1 MKDYENFVARM
12 GSFDME
18 LTPPETDQDLLNHFG
33 VKGMKWGV
41 RKNRPEGV
49 SARTNR
55 QAKKDAKEFTKA
67 KMYYGEG
74 AGTRRKLIKSTVE
87 ARAKKD
93 PSYKKAFDAHV
104 ENTDFAKR
112 SKQAVSQRRSTDTK
126 NAVAK
131 TGKQVSHALRGN
143 SQYAGFG
150 AIAIA
155 AAGTYAWQNG
165 GGDFI
170 RQNGS
175 KAISKVVREIN
186 IAKGRKAMKR
196 YLQEGGRP

>member
-1 MKDYENFVARM
+1 MNEVEEYY
-12 GSFDME
+12 
-18 LTPPETDQDLLNHFG
+18 LQHFG

-49 SARTNR
+49 SRRTNR
-55 QAKKDAKEFTKA
+55 QAKKDAKEYTKA

-74 AGTRRKLIKSTVE
+74 AGTRRKLINKTVE
-87 ARAKKD
+87 AKAKRD

-104 ENTDFAKR
+104 ENTDYAKR
-112 SKQAVSQRRSTDTK
+112 AQQARSQRKSTDTK
-126 NAVAK
+126 NTVVK

-150 AIAIA
+150 AMAVA
-155 AAGTYAWQNG
+155 AAGTYAWKNG

-175 KAISKVVREIN
+175 KAVSKVVSEFN
-186 IAKGRKAMKR
+186 IAKARKQMKQ
-196 YLQEGGRP
+196 YL

>member
-1 MKDYENFVARM
+1 MNEVEEYY
-12 GSFDME
+12 
-18 LTPPETDQDLLNHFG
+18 LQHFG

-49 SARTNR
+49 SRRTNR
-55 QAKKDAKEFTKA
+55 QAKKDAKEYTKA

-74 AGTRRKLIKSTVE
+74 AGTRRKLINKTVE
-87 ARAKKD
+87 TKAKKD

-104 ENTDFAKR
+104 ENTDYAKR
-112 SKQAVSQRRSTDTK
+112 AQQARSQRKSTDTK
-126 NAVAK
+126 NAVVK

-150 AIAIA
+150 AMAVA

-175 KAISKVVREIN
+175 KAVSKVVSEFN
-186 IAKGRKAMKR
+186 IAKARKQMKR
-196 YLQEGGRP
+196 YL

>member
-18 LTPPETDQDLLNHFG
+18 LTPTETDQDLLNHYG

-49 SARTNR
+49 SRRTNR
-55 QAKKDAKEFTKA
+55 QAKKDAEEFTKA

-74 AGTRRKLIKSTVE
+74 AGTRRKLIKNTVE

-104 ENTDFAKR
+104 ENTDYAKR
-112 SKQAVSQRRSTDTK
+112 AQQARSQRKSTDTK
-126 NAVAK
+126 KAVAK

-150 AIAIA
+150 AMAIA

-165 GGDFI
+165 GSDFI

-175 KAISKVVREIN
+175 QAVSNIVSEIN
-186 IAKGRKAMKR
+186 IAKTRRQLKQ
-196 YLQEGGRP
+196 YL